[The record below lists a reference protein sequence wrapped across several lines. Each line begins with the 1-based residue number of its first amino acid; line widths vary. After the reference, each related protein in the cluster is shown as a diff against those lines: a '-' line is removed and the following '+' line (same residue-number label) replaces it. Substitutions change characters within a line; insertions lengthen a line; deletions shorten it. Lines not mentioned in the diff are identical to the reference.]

1 MTAGDGA
8 PAPPPAVVLVG
19 GEGTRLRPL
28 TYRTPKQLLPVAG
41 IPLLRRVLEPLE
53 SAGVER
59 VVLSTGYRAE
69 AFAGVDFGPFRVE
82 LATEESPLGS
92 GGGLAHAVRNARID
106 GTFIALNGDVIG
118 DVSLQAT
125 LDFHRTT
132 GALATILVKAVDD
145 PSEFGVAVV
154 DADGAVER
162 FVEKPPPPAPSDLIN
177 AGVWILESSIL
188 DSVAE
193 GQACSIEREIFP
205 ELSRRGEMR
214 AFTHEGWWHDVGR
227 LDRYLAATRD
237 CVEWGAVPDG
247 WRREGASLFAP
258 DSVVDPS
265 ARVDGSVLGR
275 GTRVAARAEVV
286 DSVLLDGASVG
297 TGANVQRS
305 IIGPDSSVGEA
316 EKVTDMIFAGSSPDP
331 Q

>member
-53 SAGVER
+53 SAGVNR
-59 VVLSTGYRAE
+59 VVLSTGYRAQ
-69 AFAGVDFGPFRVE
+69 AFAEVDFGPFRVE
-82 LATEESPLGS
+82 LATEASPLGS
-92 GGGLAHAVRNARID
+92 GGGLAHAIRTAGID

-118 DVSLQAT
+118 DVAVGNI

-132 GALATILVKAVDD
+132 GALATILVMPVAD

-154 DADGAVER
+154 GAGGVVER
-162 FVEKPPPPAPSDLIN
+162 FVEKPPPPTPSDLIN

-188 DSVAE
+188 DSVAD

-205 ELSRRGEMR
+205 ELAGRGQMR
-214 AFTHEGWWHDVGR
+214 AVTHEGWWHDVGR

-237 CVEWGAVPDG
+237 CIKWRSVPKH
-247 WRREGASLFAP
+247 WRREDGSLFAP
-258 DSVVDPS
+258 DCLIDPTARVEGSVVGS
-265 ARVDGSVLGR
+265 GARVTAGAQVL
-275 GTRVAARAEVV
+275 

-297 TGANVQRS
+297 TGATVERS
-305 IIGPDSSVGEA
+305 IIGPDSTVGEA
-316 EKVTDMIFAGSSPDP
+316 EKVTDLIYGSSDP
-331 Q
+331 SPT